1 MLRYIIA
8 LLALFPAFVLAN
20 DNGEAAD
27 SSASQRPNIIYI
39 MSDDHASEAISAYS
53 HLAPHLKGVVSTP
66 NIDTL
71 AKEGVR
77 FDNVY
82 CNFSLCS
89 PSRASI
95 ITGQYSHRTGVRRLF
110 AAIAPECE
118 WVSSALQKA
127 GYSTALIGKWHLQNT
142 PQGRN
147 GADGVPG
154 GHFQSDQD
162 SVFGGHRLHMGK
174 EN

>member
-1 MLRYIIA
+1 MLRYILA
-8 LLALFPAFVLAN
+8 LLALVPVCALA
-20 DNGEAAD
+20 DEAAD

-71 AKEGVR
+71 ANEGVR

-110 AAIAPECE
+110 AAISPQCE

-127 GYSTALIGKWHLQNT
+127 GYSTALIGKWHL
-142 PQGRN
+142 
-147 GADGVPG
+147 
-154 GHFQSDQD
+154 
-162 SVFGGHRLHMGK
+162 
-174 EN
+174 